1 MKNII
6 DTSPAAIKEI
16 LQRGQPIFGLVR
28 AIGIDLGMMHSR
40 VAIWHHD
47 HVEIITDH
55 LGNRVTSSY
64 IAFSESKCLI
74 GNAAKDQVSMN
85 PVNTV
90 FAKSVDAY
98 TKVLPFKLIGGASD
112 KPVIQVR
119 FKDEDIHFFPEQISS
134 TYIRADVKKAVI
146 TVPVCFNDYQR
157 QATLDAGIIAGI
169 EVIRIINEPSA
180 AAIAYGLYKK
190 YRCADVK
197 NILVFNVG
205 AGNTDATLVE
215 IFNDVFEVKATCG
228 LTNLGG
234 QDFNNKMVEYRVKE
248 MQKSCNRNIRED
260 PNALMRLRTACEEA
274 KRKLSSEAETT
285 IEIYESVDDS
295 HSSFYTTIT
304 RAGFEKL
311 NKDLFSKCVELVEQ
325 CLSDAKIE
333 KGSVDDIILV
343 GGSTRVPKIRQ
354 LLQDMFNGKELCDS
368 INIDEA
374 AVTGAAVQAA
384 ILSGQGETVQDLQLL
399 DVTPFSLGLETE
411 TAGVETTVL
420 IPRYTKIP
428 THEEKVFTMHSDNQ
442 PGVSIR
448 IFDLSRIPPAERVV
462 PQIASIEDNNKF
474 TITKDK
480 GTLSKKEI
488 EKMVQDGQKLK
499 VVVTALKEELA
510 AEMARYKQ
518 QEKETLKRKVAE
530 YWLS

>member
-1 MKNII
+1 MSFKRERSDSWN
-6 DTSPAAIKEI
+6 TS
-16 LQRGQPIFGLVR
+16 
-28 AIGIDLGMMHSR
+28 GMMHSR
-40 VAIWHHD
+40 VGVWHHD
-47 HVEIITDH
+47 HIEIITDH
-55 LGNRVTSSY
+55 LGNRAASSY

-74 GNAAKDQVSMN
+74 GNPAKDQVSMN

-90 FAKSVDAY
+90 FGEFSFIQKLFKRLICRKAKSVDAY
-98 TKVLPFKLIGGASD
+98 TKVD

-119 FKDEDIHFFPEQISS
+119 FKDEDIHFFLEQISS
-134 TYIRADVKKAVI
+134 TVLMKLKDIAEKYIRAAVKKAVI
-146 TVPVCFNDYQR
+146 MVPACFNDYQR
-157 QATLDAGIIAGI
+157 QATLDADIIAGI

-180 AAIAYGLYKK
+180 VAIAYGLYKK

-197 NILVFNVG
+197 NILAFNVG

-234 QDFNNKMVEYRVKE
+234 QDFNNEMVEHCVKE
-248 MQKSCNRNIRED
+248 MQKSCNGNIRED
-260 PNALMRLRTACEEA
+260 PNGLMRLRTACEEA

-295 HSSFYTTIT
+295 HPSFYTTIT

-333 KGSVDDIILV
+333 KGSVDDIVLV

-354 LLQDMFNGKELCDS
+354 LLQDLFNGKELCDS

-384 ILSGQGETVQDLQLL
+384 ILSGQGETLQDLQLL
-399 DVTPFSLGLETE
+399 DVTRFSLGLETE

-428 THEEKVFTMHSDNQ
+428 THEEKVYTRGKGCSSNQ
-442 PGVSIR
+442 R
-448 IFDLSRIPPAERVV
+448 YFKRV
-462 PQIASIEDNNKF
+462 
-474 TITKDK
+474 
-480 GTLSKKEI
+480 G
-488 EKMVQDGQKLK
+488 
-499 VVVTALKEELA
+499 
-510 AEMARYKQ
+510 
-518 QEKETLKRKVAE
+518 
-530 YWLS
+530 